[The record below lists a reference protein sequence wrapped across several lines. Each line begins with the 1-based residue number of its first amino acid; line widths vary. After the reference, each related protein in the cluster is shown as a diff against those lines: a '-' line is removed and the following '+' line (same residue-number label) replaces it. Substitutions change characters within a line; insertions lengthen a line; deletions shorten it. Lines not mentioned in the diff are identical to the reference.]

1 MDEWTPPPTAAV
13 TQRAPGWDPLL
24 VSVAVYIAT
33 SVGRVHQLFPIL
45 LPFKPALLSAVM
57 AIGLFVL
64 DKGRQRRLALLRS
77 RSTTCLLGLL
87 VWSALSVPAALNQG
101 LAFHS
106 WTDFARTV
114 VMFFVVAGSV
124 RHARGVERLT
134 LVYFA
139 VTVVYT
145 GVVVSR
151 FQLGAED
158 WRLGRLY
165 YYDANDMATLI
176 ATAMP
181 LGLYFV
187 LAHRHLV
194 LRLCAGGGLAVL
206 AVGLI
211 RSGSRGGFLALLA
224 VTAFVLLGFTT
235 VPARARVAGLIVI
248 LAVAGTTASDRYWTQ
263 MQTIIHPHQ
272 DYNATSEAGR
282 LKIWQRGIG
291 YMAANP
297 VFGVGMRNFQVA
309 EGTISPLARLQER
322 GIGILWGAA
331 HNSFVQMGAELGVPG
346 LLLFVGLIAGAF
358 RSLRR
363 VVSARSRAGPTTDEV
378 ARLAQ
383 TLMAALVAF
392 VVGAFFLSLG
402 YADLLY
408 VLAALSVGLAKSARG
423 ETARPPLR
431 LRTVPAA

>member
-13 TQRAPGWDPLL
+13 TQRAPGWDLLL
-24 VSVAVYIAT
+24 VCVAVYIAT
-33 SVGRVHQLFPIL
+33 SIGRVHQLFPIL
-45 LPFKPALLSAVM
+45 LPLKPALLSAVM

-101 LAFHS
+101 LAFHA

-124 RHARGVERLT
+124 RHARDVERLA

-151 FQLGAED
+151 FQLGAEV

-165 YYDANDMATLI
+165 YYDANDLATLI

-187 LAHRHLV
+187 LAHRHVV

-331 HNSFVQMGAELGVPG
+331 HNSFVQVGAELGVPG
-346 LLLFVGLIAGAF
+346 LLLFVGLIVATF
-358 RSLRR
+358 RSLLH
-363 VVSARSRAGPTTDEV
+363 VVRARSRASPARDEV

-383 TLMAALVAF
+383 SLMAALVGF

-402 YADLLY
+402 YADILY
-408 VLAALSVGLAKSARG
+408 TLAALSIGLAKGARG
-423 ETARPPLR
+423 EMSRTPLR
-431 LRTVPAA
+431 LSTVPAS

>member
-1 MDEWTPPPTAAV
+1 M
-13 TQRAPGWDPLL
+13 
-24 VSVAVYIAT
+24 
-33 SVGRVHQLFPIL
+33 
-45 LPFKPALLSAVM
+45 
-57 AIGLFVL
+57 
-64 DKGRQRRLALLRS
+64 
-77 RSTTCLLGLL
+77 
-87 VWSALSVPAALNQG
+87 
-101 LAFHS
+101 
-106 WTDFARTV
+106 
-114 VMFFVVAGSV
+114 
-124 RHARGVERLT
+124 
-134 LVYFA
+134 
-139 VTVVYT
+139 
-145 GVVVSR
+145 
-151 FQLGAED
+151 
-158 WRLGRLY
+158 
-165 YYDANDMATLI
+165 
-176 ATAMP
+176 
-181 LGLYFV
+181 
-187 LAHRHLV
+187 
-194 LRLCAGGGLAVL
+194 L

-291 YMAANP
+291 YMVANP
-297 VFGVGMRNFQVA
+297 VFGVGIRNFQVA

-322 GIGILWGAA
+322 GIGVLWGAA

-363 VVSARSRAGPTTDEV
+363 VVSARSGAGPTTDEV

-383 TLMAALVAF
+383 SLMAALVAF

-408 VLAALSVGLAKSARG
+408 MLAALSVGLAKSARG
-423 ETARPPLR
+423 DTARPPLR